1 MELILIVISLVI
13 FFAAEIMFFKF
24 FVLRNIEY
32 SLRFSQDEAY
42 EGDDIFI
49 DEIINNNKNVFVPW
63 LKADIHASK
72 WLQFANTSSSII
84 DEERCVSSGFSLKG
98 HQKVTRRWYTR
109 CAKRG
114 VFTIVNTTLTAGDL
128 LGIMQD
134 SEAFP
139 ANTRLMVF
147 PGVLRLEEAF
157 FSNKDLMGDM
167 MVKRFIMDD
176 PFIIKGTREYVQGDP
191 LNRVNWKATARMQKL
206 MVRENDFTAKKG
218 ITVLLNIKSYAL
230 EYIDVKYKDVIELG
244 IKVVNTILER
254 GYGMG
259 FPLRLG
265 TNAGIMSNPEE
276 MIFTDSISGPEHIRH
291 LKVILA
297 ELILKN
303 HLDFPE
309 YIEKHYDEIY
319 DTQVYIVSA
328 YLNDEI
334 IEKADILRRNGNTVK
349 FLILNYT
356 SDAASSR
363 GMEVFL
369 LDRNTDFL
377 KEGEYYGKY
386 GSGKTD
392 KA

>member
-1 MELILIVISLVI
+1 MELILIVTSLVI
-13 FFAAEIMFFKF
+13 FFVAEIVFFRF
-24 FVLRNIEY
+24 FVLRKIEY
-32 SLRFSQDEAY
+32 SLSFSQSEAY

-49 DEIINNNKNVFVPW
+49 DEVINNNKSVAVPW

-72 WLQFANTSSSII
+72 WLQFANTSSTII

-98 HQKVTRRWYTR
+98 YQKVTRRWYTR

-128 LGIMQD
+128 LGLMQL
-134 SEAFP
+134 SEAYP

-157 FSNKDLMGDM
+157 FSNRDLIGEMI
-167 MVKRFIMDD
+167 VKRFIMDD
-176 PFIIKGTREYVQGDP
+176 PFIVKGTREYVQGDP
-191 LNRVNWKATARMQKL
+191 LNRINWKTTARMQKL

-218 ITVLLNIKSYAL
+218 ITVLFNIKSYAM
-230 EYIDVKYKDVIELG
+230 EFIDVKYKEVIELG
-244 IKVVNTILER
+244 IKVVNTVFEK

-265 TNAGIMSNPEE
+265 TNAGILSNPDD
-276 MIFTDSISGPEHIRH
+276 MIFTDSLFGPEHMRH

-303 HLDFPE
+303 HLDFPDFL
-309 YIEKHYDEIY
+309 EKHYDDIY

-334 IEKADILRRNGNTVK
+334 MEKADILRRNGNTVK

-356 SDAASSR
+356 SDATSNR

-369 LDRNTDFL
+369 LDRNTEFL
-377 KEGEYYGKY
+377 KEGEYHG
-386 GSGKTD
+386 
-392 KA
+392 A

>member
-1 MELILIVISLVI
+1 
-13 FFAAEIMFFKF
+13 
-24 FVLRNIEY
+24 
-32 SLRFSQDEAY
+32 
-42 EGDDIFI
+42 
-49 DEIINNNKNVFVPW
+49 
-63 LKADIHASK
+63 
-72 WLQFANTSSSII
+72 
-84 DEERCVSSGFSLKG
+84 
-98 HQKVTRRWYTR
+98 
-109 CAKRG
+109 
-114 VFTIVNTTLTAGDL
+114 
-128 LGIMQD
+128 
-134 SEAFP
+134 
-139 ANTRLMVF
+139 
-147 PGVLRLEEAF
+147 
-157 FSNKDLMGDM
+157 
-167 MVKRFIMDD
+167 
-176 PFIIKGTREYVQGDP
+176 
-191 LNRVNWKATARMQKL
+191 
-206 MVRENDFTAKKG
+206 
-218 ITVLLNIKSYAL
+218 
-230 EYIDVKYKDVIELG
+230 
-244 IKVVNTILER
+244 
-254 GYGMG
+254 
-259 FPLRLG
+259 
-265 TNAGIMSNPEE
+265 MSNPEE

-386 GSGKTD
+386 SSGKTD

>member
-1 MELILIVISLVI
+1 M
-13 FFAAEIMFFKF
+13 
-24 FVLRNIEY
+24 
-32 SLRFSQDEAY
+32 
-42 EGDDIFI
+42 
-49 DEIINNNKNVFVPW
+49 
-63 LKADIHASK
+63 
-72 WLQFANTSSSII
+72 
-84 DEERCVSSGFSLKG
+84 
-98 HQKVTRRWYTR
+98 
-109 CAKRG
+109 
-114 VFTIVNTTLTAGDL
+114 
-128 LGIMQD
+128 
-134 SEAFP
+134 
-139 ANTRLMVF
+139 
-147 PGVLRLEEAF
+147 
-157 FSNKDLMGDM
+157 
-167 MVKRFIMDD
+167 
-176 PFIIKGTREYVQGDP
+176 
-191 LNRVNWKATARMQKL
+191 
-206 MVRENDFTAKKG
+206 
-218 ITVLLNIKSYAL
+218 
-230 EYIDVKYKDVIELG
+230 KYKDVIELG

>member
-13 FFAAEIMFFKF
+13 FFTAEILFFKF

-32 SLRFSQDEAY
+32 SLQFSQSEAY

-49 DEIINNNKNVFVPW
+49 DEVINNNKRVIVPW

-84 DEERCVSSGFSLKG
+84 DEERCVSSGFSLNG
-98 HQKVTRRWYTR
+98 RQRITRRWYTR

-114 VFTIVNTTLTAGDL
+114 VFTIENTTLTAGDL
-128 LGIMQD
+128 VGIMQD
-134 SEAFP
+134 SKAFV
-139 ANTRLMVF
+139 ANTRIMVF
-147 PGVLRLEEAF
+147 PGVLKLEEAF

-167 MVKRFIMDD
+167 MIKRFILDD
-176 PFIIKGTREYVQGDP
+176 PFIVKGTREYVQGDP
-191 LNRVNWKATARMQKL
+191 LNKLNWKATARMQKL
-206 MVRENDFTAKKG
+206 MVKENDFTAKKG
-218 ITVLLNIKSYAL
+218 ITVLFNIKSYAL

-259 FPLRLG
+259 FPLRFG
-265 TNAGIMSNPEE
+265 TNAGIISNPEE
-276 MIFTDSISGPEHIRH
+276 MIFSDSIAGPEHMRH
-291 LKVILA
+291 IKVILA

-309 YIEKHYDEIY
+309 YIEKHCDEIF

-334 IEKADILRRNGNTVK
+334 IEKADILRRRGNTVK

-356 SDAASSR
+356 SDAVSDR

-377 KEGEYYGKY
+377 KEGEYYG
-386 GSGKTD
+386 SGKTD